1 MAIASPG
8 PSIDRDDY
16 FMAIAFLTA
25 KLSSDPVTRVGACIV
40 KDDVVVGIGYNRMPR
55 NSKSKFSWKKDNPD
69 PLKNKYP
76 YVCHAAMVAICN
88 KNSVDV
94 KDSTMYISMFPCNEC
109 AKLIVENG
117 IKEVVYLSDK
127 YKDEIPTVASK
138 LIFDAAKVIFRRIK
152 LKNPKIVISFSDI
165 NAVSMDIDYRENI

>member
-88 KNSVDV
+88 KNSVDPLIS
-94 KDSTMYISMFPCNEC
+94 KTIGST
-109 AKLIVENG
+109 
-117 IKEVVYLSDK
+117 
-127 YKDEIPTVASK
+127 
-138 LIFDAAKVIFRRIK
+138 
-152 LKNPKIVISFSDI
+152 KIL
-165 NAVSMDIDYRENI
+165 